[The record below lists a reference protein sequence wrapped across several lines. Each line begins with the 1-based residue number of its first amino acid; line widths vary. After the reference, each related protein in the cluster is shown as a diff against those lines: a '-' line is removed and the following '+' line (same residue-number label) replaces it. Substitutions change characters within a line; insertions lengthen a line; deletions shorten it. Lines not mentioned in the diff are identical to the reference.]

1 MPENSLNGKVQD
13 FFRRAGKFYEDLE
26 DFFSAKG
33 TIENRRQREELLTD
47 RYQKLN
53 EEAKELFGKSF
64 EQVRLLVEHVKRQ
77 DLEIADAK
85 DQNEKLVRMLQ
96 GAKKE
101 ILSLREEVEKLSAP
115 PNGYGVFSSVNED
128 GTVNIYIGG
137 RKMKVNV
144 SPSVKADDL
153 HKGQE
158 VILNEAFNVI
168 AAAKFE
174 TRGEVVTVKSRL
186 DDGRVQIVLR
196 HDEEQIVEVGDTLLG
211 VSLKE
216 GEHLLFDSR
225 SGFVLEKLPKAE
237 TNDLLLEELPAGI
250 SYKRIGGMDA
260 QIEMLKDA
268 IELPYLFAGIFKEH
282 QLRPPKGILLYG
294 PPGCGKTL
302 LGKAVAVELA
312 ARATEIAGKE
322 VKAYFFNIKGPELL
336 NKFVG
341 ETERKIREIFSRARE
356 LAKEGH
362 LVVMFWDEIESML
375 RTRGMGIS
383 SDVESTIVPQFLS
396 EIDGVEELRNV
407 IVIGATNRQDL
418 VDPAVLRPGR
428 FDVKI
433 QIERPAPAAAVDI
446 LLKYITTDLPL
457 DPGFFSRGKE
467 YDTPNRLRTLY
478 PESWAKV
485 NEAMQPFF
493 SRHPGLRDSLG
504 KRHDTQ
510 NEMEIEWER
519 WNLGST
525 ENLCLYYAARVVED
539 VFIETS
545 GKQEWKD
552 RQGRIVPFHDTRLLK
567 VTLAGGQEETLYVRD
582 FISGAL
588 LENIVN
594 RAKKIAIKRLI
605 AGAPKGLVTG
615 DFHLAAQE
623 ETAEMEDLPNTSDP
637 NAWGKIQGRFKDRI
651 VNLQTIRSEVV
662 VPTRKVKTVTVGH
675 YL

>member
-1 MPENSLNGKVQD
+1 MPENNGLTAIHLQLQ
-13 FFRRAGKFYEDLE
+13 ELH
-26 DFFSAKG
+26 AKLRKLH
-33 TIENRRQREELLTD
+33 EQRGNGET
-47 RYQKLN
+47 
-53 EEAKELFGKSF
+53 A
-64 EQVRLLVEHVKRQ
+64 EQVRVQIEKLEDKLAKFEEQLVAGIKSLVVKNKESEERNSRLVE
-77 DLEIADAK
+77 
-85 DQNEKLVRMLQ
+85 MLRLM
-96 GAKKE
+96 KE
-101 ILSLREEVEKLSAP
+101 EMSVLREEVEKLSAP
-115 PNGYGVFSSVNED
+115 PNGYATFSSVNED
-128 GTVNIYIGG
+128 GTVNIYTGG

-158 VILNEAFNVI
+158 VILNEAFNVV

-186 DDGRVQIVLR
+186 DDGRIQIVLR
-196 HDEEQIVEVGDTLLG
+196 HDEEQIAEIGGALAG

-225 SGFVLEKLPKAE
+225 SGFVFEKLPKAE
-237 TNDLLLEELPAGI
+237 TNDLLLEELPVGI
-250 SYKRIGGMDA
+250 SYKRIGGMDP
-260 QIEMLKDA
+260 QIEVLRDA
-268 IELPYLFAGIFKEH
+268 IELPCLFAGLFKEH

-383 SDVESTIVPQFLS
+383 SDMESTIVPQFLS

-407 IVIGATNRQDL
+407 IVIGASNRQDL
-418 VDPAVLRPGR
+418 IDPAVLRPGR

-433 QIERPAPAAAVDI
+433 QIDRPGPSAAADI
-446 LLKYITTDLPL
+446 LLKYITADLPL
-457 DPGFFSRGKE
+457 DPDFSSRGKE
-467 YDTPNRLRTLY
+467 YETPNRLRTLY
-478 PESWAKV
+478 PESWTKV
-485 NEAMQPFF
+485 DEAMRLFF

-519 WNLGST
+519 WNLGSA
-525 ENLCLYYAARVVED
+525 ENLCLYYAVRVVED

-552 RQGRIVPFHDTRLLK
+552 RRGRIVPFHDTRLLK
-567 VTLAGGQEETLYVRD
+567 VTLAGGNEETLYVRD
-582 FISGAL
+582 FVSGAL

-605 AGAPKGLVTG
+605 AGFPKGLLTG

-651 VNLQTIRSEVV
+651 VNLQTIRSEAV